1 MKLARLWRIQIVCYT
16 TLLMFSCSNSR
27 VVNIILDLKCLFCLE
42 KQIIFYRALILWN
55 TPYFSWHHTVMCIS
69 ENKRSFPQRH
79 KVFLDIVISVIKIGL
94 LQRSSG
100 CLYEPEMKY
109 KRNEISFLHEKYFV
123 YITFY
128 CGEMICNFV
137 SGVLGVN
144 QPIKKCNSTR
154 ARYIGKHVQ
163 GINAGI
169 YYGAFMLNQLSGW

>member
-1 MKLARLWRIQIVCYT
+1 MR
-16 TLLMFSCSNSR
+16 
-27 VVNIILDLKCLFCLE
+27 
-42 KQIIFYRALILWN
+42 
-55 TPYFSWHHTVMCIS
+55 
-69 ENKRSFPQRH
+69 
-79 KVFLDIVISVIKIGL
+79 
-94 LQRSSG
+94 
-100 CLYEPEMKY
+100 PEMKY

-128 CGEMICNFV
+128 CREMICNFV